1 MIPNNQKTSL
11 LVPYQLPAYI
21 RDDPAYANFVLF
33 VQAYYEW
40 MEQTGNAIDASKNL
54 LNYKDVDKTTAE
66 FIQYF
71 QNEFLPYFP
80 PPSEWTAT
88 NQANVI
94 KLAKQMYLS
103 KGTPAAY
110 KFLFRVLYNSD
121 IDLFDTQDLVI
132 KASSG
137 KWYVPTYLQ
146 IYPPTTSNTAYN
158 ATTDIGLIGGFD
170 TNWLYTTNLK
180 VFGETS
186 LASATIEA
194 CEPNYNSDSGGINGF
209 NLYISNIERNF
220 IAGENITVLYA
231 NNVPAYFPT
240 ALNLDDPNTGLP
252 KASDGHLHAL
262 LVGQLS
268 SITLDPR
275 QQYQG
280 LYYVGANTSTGY
292 PGDPVVFL
300 NELGVNVPPLAQLP
314 SGYIYVARAYV
325 SSVTPGSA
333 TNISVINGGY
343 GFTDGNTSNNFYSTL
358 TIPNSSLQAQ
368 VGSANTLNPE
378 LVSFISNNSIY
389 TLASN
394 TNAKL
399 GITVTSLTNKTYT
412 VNTGINWG
420 FANVAISNGST
431 SLANAFTF
439 LTYNTYPLLTAS
451 LTNSTAILPNPIP
464 TVAAQSLYVTDATNT
479 LSNTTYDGNISNLGI
494 LAPIQILN
502 GGSNYGSSYTVLIV
516 GGTGYGA
523 YANISVNAAGSIV
536 SAYYTYPSNNN
547 PDRYPLGGLGYLPTN
562 LPTVQINTSS
572 GSGASLSI
580 PGILGQ
586 GASLA
591 LSTGTAGRIKTFNLA
606 LAGASYIAS
615 PPVSLRVQDIFV
627 TSTYQ
632 LYPNYYAL
640 SDIDLEY
647 LNAGTLYDY
656 YAYQV
661 TQNTNNYAANVD
673 SISIVGTLFANNI
686 YTDVYRLRVYNYTT
700 KPTANLLLNYPSSAN
715 SSQSN
720 TLQMTTLASQIPS
733 TSILDTTSGFILN
746 DSRYDTVNGLIT
758 YGDGNALAKAQ
769 FSPAETFGQGH
780 YIDDTGFPSHSQVTQ
795 SLKFNTYTYELTVN
809 KEIAKYRNTLLG
821 LLHPT
826 GTQVLGRYNVS
837 SNTTFN
843 LSTSDEVATGT
854 TLYHYTSLLSSAATI
869 SGSFDNP
876 ASNVI
881 TFNGLYGANL
891 GSFIFANDI
900 VSLVTPQ
907 GLNVSSL
914 VVSVSPDSVEDLLN
928 ETAPSEDL
936 FTEVDGIAQGRIT
949 ANTGSNT
956 VIGTG
961 TAFTNQMLPYTIL
974 TTANNVNLGLIKT
987 VQDDTTIILT
997 SNATSNVT
1005 SNTYYKSILEDL
1017 LLDPGNSSIII
1028 KDSVFTAWG
1037 NIAYATGT
1045 AGTNAINIVSTTE
1058 AYWVIDTR
1066 WAYEYYPI
1074 YNGLGIEL
1082 DVLIYAGDTVRIGSN
1097 TELSQDLKVTY
1108 VDYANNLVYLNGNL
1122 TNNPDGETPDTSL
1135 ISVYRPW
1142 VSANSNAFEIYGP
1155 LGTQYTT
1162 YLTTEIGQGITTESE
1177 SFILIN

>member
-1 MIPNNQKTSL
+1 
-11 LVPYQLPAYI
+11 
-21 RDDPAYANFVLF
+21 
-33 VQAYYEW
+33 
-40 MEQTGNAIDASKNL
+40 
-54 LNYKDVDKTTAE
+54 
-66 FIQYF
+66 
-71 QNEFLPYFP
+71 
-80 PPSEWTAT
+80 
-88 NQANVI
+88 
-94 KLAKQMYLS
+94 
-103 KGTPAAY
+103 
-110 KFLFRVLYNSD
+110 
-121 IDLFDTQDLVI
+121 
-132 KASSG
+132 
-137 KWYVPTYLQ
+137 
-146 IYPPTTSNTAYN
+146 
-158 ATTDIGLIGGFD
+158 
-170 TNWLYTTNLK
+170 
-180 VFGETS
+180 
-186 LASATIEA
+186 
-194 CEPNYNSDSGGINGF
+194 
-209 NLYISNIERNF
+209 
-220 IAGENITVLYA
+220 
-231 NNVPAYFPT
+231 
-240 ALNLDDPNTGLP
+240 
-252 KASDGHLHAL
+252 
-262 LVGQLS
+262 
-268 SITLDPR
+268 
-275 QQYQG
+275 
-280 LYYVGANTSTGY
+280 
-292 PGDPVVFL
+292 
-300 NELGVNVPPLAQLP
+300 
-314 SGYIYVARAYV
+314 
-325 SSVTPGSA
+325 
-333 TNISVINGGY
+333 
-343 GFTDGNTSNNFYSTL
+343 
-358 TIPNSSLQAQ
+358 
-368 VGSANTLNPE
+368 
-378 LVSFISNNSIY
+378 
-389 TLASN
+389 
-394 TNAKL
+394 
-399 GITVTSLTNKTYT
+399 
-412 VNTGINWG
+412 
-420 FANVAISNGST
+420 
-431 SLANAFTF
+431 
-439 LTYNTYPLLTAS
+439 
-451 LTNSTAILPNPIP
+451 
-464 TVAAQSLYVTDATNT
+464 
-479 LSNTTYDGNISNLGI
+479 
-494 LAPIQILN
+494 
-502 GGSNYGSSYTVLIV
+502 
-516 GGTGYGA
+516 
-523 YANISVNAAGSIV
+523 
-536 SAYYTYPSNNN
+536 
-547 PDRYPLGGLGYLPTN
+547 
-562 LPTVQINTSS
+562 
-572 GSGASLSI
+572 
-580 PGILGQ
+580 
-586 GASLA
+586 
-591 LSTGTAGRIKTFNLA
+591 
-606 LAGASYIAS
+606 
-615 PPVSLRVQDIFV
+615 
-627 TSTYQ
+627 
-632 LYPNYYAL
+632 
-640 SDIDLEY
+640 
-647 LNAGTLYDY
+647 
-656 YAYQV
+656 
-661 TQNTNNYAANVD
+661 
-673 SISIVGTLFANNI
+673 
-686 YTDVYRLRVYNYTT
+686 
-700 KPTANLLLNYPSSAN
+700 
-715 SSQSN
+715 
-720 TLQMTTLASQIPS
+720 MTTLASQIPS

-795 SLKFNTYTYELTVN
+795 SLKFNTYTYELTVD

-826 GTQVLGRYNVS
+826 GTQVLGRYNIS
-837 SNTTFN
+837 SNTTLN